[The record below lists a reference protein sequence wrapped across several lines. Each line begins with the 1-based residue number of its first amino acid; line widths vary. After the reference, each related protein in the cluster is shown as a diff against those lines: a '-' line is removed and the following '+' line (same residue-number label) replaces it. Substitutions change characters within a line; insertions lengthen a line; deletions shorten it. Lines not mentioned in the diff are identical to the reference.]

1 MKKYICAFVIL
12 HYGEAKM
19 TIDCVNNLLDKI
31 KDEKSA
37 IIVVDNNSPL
47 QTGKQ
52 VDGEFE
58 SKNNVF
64 FIYNKKNLGFAN
76 GNNVG
81 YKFAKDVLNSEYI
94 CVMNND
100 VFILQENFWDLVKR
114 IDENNL
120 AVVGPHI
127 CLKNGEENAMYYKMN
142 SVEELE
148 KERNAYIKQLR
159 RIKSSIWRFW
169 TKWDKFKLVV
179 RKLLGYIGV
188 MDKLVLH
195 EEMIEGSLDKHY
207 NIILHGCCLIF
218 MPSYIKKFDEGFD
231 TETFMFREEELLYLR
246 CRDKELNMLYYPEIE
261 VKHLEDVSTNYI
273 YNNDRKKLIFN
284 YENQIVSLGILI
296 KKCHKLNEER

>member
-1 MKKYICAFVIL
+1 
-12 HYGEAKM
+12 
-19 TIDCVNNLLDKI
+19 
-31 KDEKSA
+31 
-37 IIVVDNNSPL
+37 
-47 QTGKQ
+47 
-52 VDGEFE
+52 
-58 SKNNVF
+58 
-64 FIYNKKNLGFAN
+64 
-76 GNNVG
+76 
-81 YKFAKDVLNSEYI
+81 
-94 CVMNND
+94 MNND